1 MDRLAP
7 MRCAKWPAARQRLR
21 PDAEIGGGEVSSRSL
36 REMLATNCGLMHRA
50 IASIGQMA
58 FRACQR
64 HIERI
69 SNWRG
74 LVSRWSDQNGQPG
87 VGLGAVRDELAAP
100 SWAPLSPRIAPKHI
114 VVGMPCCAV
123 QQNRP
128 VNVCWGS

>member
-21 PDAEIGGGEVSSRSL
+21 PNAEIGGGEVSSRSL
-36 REMLATNCGLMHRA
+36 REMPATNCGLMPRV
-50 IASIGQMA
+50 IASINRMA

-74 LVSRWSDQNGQPG
+74 LVSRWDDQNGQLG
-87 VGLGAVRDELAAP
+87 MGLGAAPNELAT
-100 SWAPLSPRIAPKHI
+100 LR
-114 VVGMPCCAV
+114 
-123 QQNRP
+123 
-128 VNVCWGS
+128 